1 MKKYLLNLG
10 LIATFIFGG
19 NVWGQTNFEWRSEA
33 ANGNWHAPTHWWIGS
48 ASSADF
54 GVMRFNNNA
63 HLNMNNNN
71 NGATFSTHAIHFQGG
86 NISTRTLDGDPIRFF
101 DFSGANPYIRNTS
114 TGTHIIN
121 LNLSGDGNEFDP
133 LMFQID
139 NTGGLTLNGN
149 INNFGSAI
157 NIEGSRPSSGAD
169 VSFNGVISGSG
180 GLFKTN
186 TNIVA
191 VFNANNTYTGQLTI
205 DGGSIRLGSS
215 GASFGNNVNV
225 RIGANG
231 VLDLNNF
238 DASVRSVGERGL
250 ADGGIIVLGS
260 GTLTV
265 NGGYSETRFQN
276 SISGSGNLTKNGS
289 GTLSLYGSQSLTGT
303 TTVNGGI
310 LASGSQ
316 LASTTYFINN
326 GGRLDANTENTL
338 SQTATVTVNS
348 GGELRFTENQTLN
361 ELTLNGT
368 LHIAEGVTLT
378 INTNLTTNT
387 ATIEGG
393 GELIIN
399 GVWVNSAGE
408 TTIASNTEV
417 ILRSTAT
424 GTAQYGNSSGTIN
437 GNVTAERFIPKRS
450 DNARAFRFLASPVS
464 DISIANSWQENMHV
478 TGAGGTS
485 NGFDI
490 TNQNSPS
497 MFTFDGGWQAVGN
510 TNVEFVHGRGYR
522 TFVRG
527 DRTVA
532 LDNNTASAND
542 VTLSAKGTLATG
554 SVSAPDMATGNHEFS
569 FVGNPYQAVVD
580 LGVAAMYG
588 NGIENGFAY
597 YWDPTLADSGAFVTI
612 TTGNSDNATVTDG
625 SIPSP
630 GSTAVNKFL
639 QPGQAVFFRNTNT
652 AGDRTITFTEAAKQ
666 TGQAQT
672 AVFSEPNTPYVNMR
686 LYEATRFANGGK
698 EQDATGL
705 RFFENGNNGIDAG
718 DASKMGN
725 SSENFAMLSN
735 NQLISLESRNLPQ
748 EGENYSLFTN
758 NYQHDNYV
766 FHINI
771 QNFPE
776 DLVLRLNDNH
786 LNEIH
791 TLETGINEIHF
802 SVDLSVA
809 GSTNSQRF
817 SLEVGSIS
825 LSVEELA
832 QNSLEIYPN
841 PVTDVLSIRIDTH
854 MQAKEVSIYNL
865 MGKEVA
871 RYSLDASKEINQIS
885 TTSLSTGV
893 YLVQIQTSEGNFTQ
907 KLIKK

>member
-1 MKKYLLNLG
+1 MKRYLLNLG
-10 LIATFIFGG
+10 LIATLIFGG
-19 NVWGQTNFEWRSEA
+19 NVLGQTNFEWRSEA
-33 ANGNWHAPTHWWIGS
+33 ENGNWHAPTHWWIGS
-48 ASSADF
+48 ASTAAF

-71 NGATFSTHAIHFQGG
+71 DGVTFSTHAIHFQGG
-86 NISTRTLDGDPIRFF
+86 NMSTRTLNGDPIRFF

-121 LNLSGDGNEFDP
+121 LNLSGDGDEFDP

-157 NIEGSRPSSGAD
+157 NIEGSRSSSGTD

-205 DGGSIRLGSS
+205 EGGSIRLGSS
-215 GASFGNNVNV
+215 VASFGNNVNV

-289 GTLSLYGSQSLTGT
+289 GTLSLYGSQSFTGT

-437 GNVTAERFIPKRS
+437 GNVTVERFIPKRS
-450 DNARAFRFLASPVS
+450 DNARAFRFLASPVGGVT
-464 DISIANSWQENMHV
+464 IADSWQQNMHV
-478 TGAGGTS
+478 TGAGGAT
-485 NGFDI
+485 NGFDA
-490 TNQNSPS
+490 TDSNSSS
-497 MFTFDGGWQAVGN
+497 MFTFDGGWQAVED
-510 TNVEFVHGRGYR
+510 TDVEFVHARAYR

-527 DRTVA
+527 DRTVP
-532 LDNNTASAND
+532 LNNNAANAND

-554 SVSAPDMATGNHEFS
+554 SISAPDMASGDHEFS

-580 LGVAAMYG
+580 LAALDFG
-588 NGIENGFAY
+588 SGIENGFAY
-597 YWDPTLADSGAFVTI
+597 YWDPTLADNGAFVI
-612 TTGNSDNATVTDG
+612 IDIDDD
-625 SIPSP
+625 SIDFAPAP
-630 GSTAVNKFL
+630 GSSSVNKFL
-639 QPGQAVFFRNTNT
+639 QPGQAVFFRNTGA
-652 AGDRTITFTEAAKQ
+652 AGDRTITFTESTKR
-666 TGQAQT
+666 TGEPQT
-672 AVFSEPNTPYVNMR
+672 AIFSEPSIPFVNMR
-686 LYEATRFANGGK
+686 LYEANRFANGGK
-698 EQDATGL
+698 EQDAAGL
-705 RFFENGNNGIDAG
+705 RFFENGNNAVDSNDA
-718 DASKMGN
+718 AKMGN
-725 SSENFAMLSN
+725 TSENFGLINS
-735 NQLISLESRNLPQ
+735 NQLLSIEQRAMPI
-748 EGENYSLFTN
+748 EGEIFGLFTN
-758 NYQHDNYV
+758 NYQHSDYV
-766 FHINI
+766 FHINL

-776 DLVLRLNDNH
+776 GLILKLNDTH
-786 LNEIH
+786 LNETHI
-791 TLETGINEIHF
+791 LEAGINEITF
-802 SVDLSVA
+802 SVDASLADSA
-809 GSTNSQRF
+809 NSQRF
-817 SLEVGSIS
+817 NLEVGAVT
-825 LSVEELA
+825 LSVEDFQE
-832 QNSLEIYPN
+832 NSIEVYPN
-841 PVTDVLSIRIDTH
+841 PVANELNIRLDAS
-854 MQAKEVSIYNL
+854 MQASELAIYNVV
-865 MGKEVA
+865 GKQVMNV
-871 RYSLDASKEINQIS
+871 SLDASLGNHQVN
-885 TTSLSTGV
+885 TTQLLSGV
-893 YLVQIQTSEGNFTQ
+893 YLVKVQTARGSFTS